1 MTDGRKPKTS
11 RIRKA
16 RQLSP
21 KKLSATE
28 PSASPGAREDETP
41 SGGGANQAF
50 VDPFQ
55 RLIEEKGTRTELRTR
70 EFYLRGTNIRAVL
83 LFLNELADSKMIN
96 EHVLKPLL
104 INFRLSDEADGANMP
119 SNLLDIIKD
128 RFLTVN
134 DVIKVAVSDVSS
146 HIFHGNAALWIEG
159 ADEVLVIN
167 TKNKKSRKFA
177 EPLTEALVRG
187 PRLGF
192 NESLQDNLAI
202 LRQQV
207 ANPNLS
213 VITKHVGQR
222 TKKELAIVYFAGI
235 VNEDLLQEVERRI
248 DNMIELDDIPES
260 GYIEQLIEENHM
272 TLFPQ
277 LQSTERPDRIV
288 AALLEGR
295 VVILLDGIPFALIA
309 PVTFAMLLQSPEDYY
324 ERWIPGSL
332 IRLLRYFAAFLT
344 IFLPSIY
351 IAFVSFHQGLIPT
364 TLAISIAAT
373 REGVPFPSII
383 ESFVM
388 EIAIEILR
396 EAGLRLPKP
405 VGQTVGLV
413 GGLVIGEAAVQA
425 GIVSPI
431 MVIVVSLTAISSF
444 VIPQYAGGISMRV
457 LRFGAMICAG
467 VLGLFGVIF
476 YFLIL
481 SIHLV
486 KLKSFGVPYVSPAAP
501 IYLSDWK
508 DFVLRLPQKMMTRRP
523 KMLFTQDEIRLRS
536 PTKRK

>member
-41 SGGGANQAF
+41 SDGGANQEF

-159 ADEVLVIN
+159 ADEVLVVN

-295 VVILLDGIPFALIA
+295 VVILLDGTPFALIA

>member
-1 MTDGRKPKTS
+1 
-11 RIRKA
+11 
-16 RQLSP
+16 
-21 KKLSATE
+21 
-28 PSASPGAREDETP
+28 
-41 SGGGANQAF
+41 
-50 VDPFQ
+50 
-55 RLIEEKGTRTELRTR
+55 
-70 EFYLRGTNIRAVL
+70 
-83 LFLNELADSKMIN
+83 
-96 EHVLKPLL
+96 
-104 INFRLSDEADGANMP
+104 MP

-295 VVILLDGIPFALIA
+295 VVILLDGTPFALIA